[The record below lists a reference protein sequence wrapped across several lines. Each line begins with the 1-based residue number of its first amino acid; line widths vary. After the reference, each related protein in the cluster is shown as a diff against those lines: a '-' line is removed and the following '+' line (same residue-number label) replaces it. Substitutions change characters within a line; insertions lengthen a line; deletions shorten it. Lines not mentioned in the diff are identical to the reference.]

1 MNDLGKLLVIVGIV
15 LVIAASAMKGS
26 GRLTSFLGAVMWKTG
41 GFGGL
46 GHRPGDII

>member
-26 GRLTSFLGAVMWKTG
+26 GRLTSFPIVTCLLHSAVP
-41 GFGGL
+41 GL
-46 GHRPGDII
+46 LAWLLWR